1 MNIIEKIKAR
11 SSKKNR
17 RKGQIATAV
26 SGTALLIAE
35 SGLIEN
41 NPKLKMALWLVSGIA
56 GIIAGNK
63 AIQTEETLNKDENK

>member
-11 SSKKNR
+11 SSKRNR
-17 RKGQIATAV
+17 RKGQLATAV

-35 SGLIEN
+35 SGLVEA

-56 GIIAGNK
+56 GIIAGNRALK
-63 AIQTEETLNKDENK
+63 TEETLKKENE

>member
-11 SSKKNR
+11 SSKRNR

-35 SGLIEN
+35 SGLVEA
-41 NPKLKMALWLVSGIA
+41 NPKLKMVLWLVSGIT
-56 GIIAGNK
+56 GLIAGNK
-63 AIQTEETLNKDENK
+63 ALKTEETLKDENN

>member
-11 SSKKNR
+11 SSKRNR

-35 SGLIEN
+35 SGLVN
-41 NPKLKMALWLVSGIA
+41 SNPKLKMVLWLVSGIT

-63 AIQTEETLNKDENK
+63 ALKTEETIKDENN

>member
-11 SSKKNR
+11 SSKRNR
-17 RKGQIATAV
+17 RKGQLATAV

-35 SGLIEN
+35 SGLVES

-63 AIQTEETLNKDENK
+63 ALKTEETLNNENN

>member
-11 SSKKNR
+11 SSKRNR
-17 RKGQIATAV
+17 RKGQLATAV

-35 SGLIEN
+35 SGLVEA

-56 GIIAGNK
+56 GIIAGNRALK
-63 AIQTEETLNKDENK
+63 NDETLNNENN

>member
-11 SSKKNR
+11 SSKRNR
-17 RKGQIATAV
+17 RKGQVATAV

-35 SGLIEN
+35 SGLVN
-41 NPKLKMALWLVSGIA
+41 ANPKLKMALWLVSGIA

-63 AIQTEETLNKDENK
+63 ALKTEETIKDENN

>member
-11 SSKKNR
+11 SSKRNR
-17 RKGQIATAV
+17 RKGQVATAV

-35 SGLIEN
+35 SGLVN
-41 NPKLKMALWLVSGIA
+41 ANPKLKMALWLVSGIA

-63 AIQTEETLNKDENK
+63 ALKTEETIKHENN

>member
-1 MNIIEKIKAR
+1 MNIIERIKSK
-11 SSKKNR
+11 SSKRNR
-17 RKGQIATAV
+17 RKGQLATAV

-35 SGLIEN
+35 SGLVEQ

-63 AIQTEETLNKDENK
+63 AIQTEETLKKTND

>member
-11 SSKKNR
+11 SSKRNR
-17 RKGQIATAV
+17 RKGQLATAV

-35 SGLIEN
+35 SGLVES

-63 AIQTEETLNKDENK
+63 ALKTEETLKDENN

>member
-1 MNIIEKIKAR
+1 MNIIERIKSR

-17 RKGQIATAV
+17 RKGQVATAV

-35 SGLIEN
+35 SGLVES

-56 GIIAGNK
+56 GIIAGQK
-63 AIQTEETLNKDENK
+63 ALQTEETLKKD

>member
-11 SSKKNR
+11 SSKRNR
-17 RKGQIATAV
+17 RKGQLATAV

-35 SGLIEN
+35 SGLVEA

-63 AIQTEETLNKDENK
+63 ALKTEETLKDENN